1 MTHPVWP
8 LFDLQVRTPRLELR
22 YIDDEM
28 ATELALL
35 AAKGIHPPDFMPFAM
50 PWSEEPSPLLERN
63 TMQFYWRCRA
73 ELSPA
78 KWNIPLA
85 VLVEGAVVGTT
96 GLITH
101 DFQVLRTF
109 ETGSWL
115 GREHQGAGIGKEM
128 RIATLHLGFLGF
140 GAQRATTG
148 AWEDNGPS
156 LGVTNSLG
164 YVANGH
170 RVQRTTLR
178 DDARRLPDPP
188 APRRHHGERGRRLP
202 RAARAGAHRRL
213 TPSTSVHSRS
223 VAVHSCTG
231 AAPRA
236 RHSVSRRAGTR

>member
-50 PWSEEPSPLLERN
+50 PWSEEPSPQLERN

-170 RVQRTTLR
+170 RAAVRKGIECSERRFEMMR
-178 DDARRLPDPP
+178 DDFLTRLRRDDITVSGVDDCL
-188 APRRHHGERGRRLP
+188 ALLGLE
-202 RAARAGAHRRL
+202 L
-213 TPSTSVHSRS
+213 TD
-223 VAVHSCTG
+223 G
-231 AAPRA
+231 
-236 RHSVSRRAGTR
+236 

>member
-170 RVQRTTLR
+170 RAAVRKGIECSERRFEMMRNDFLTRLRR
-178 DDARRLPDPP
+178 DDITVSGVDDCLALL
-188 APRRHHGERGRRLP
+188 GLE
-202 RAARAGAHRRL
+202 L
-213 TPSTSVHSRS
+213 TD
-223 VAVHSCTG
+223 G
-231 AAPRA
+231 
-236 RHSVSRRAGTR
+236 

>member
-170 RVQRTTLR
+170 RAAVRKGIECSERRFEMMR
-178 DDARRLPDPP
+178 DDFLTRLRRDDITVSGVDDCLALLRVWIPAR
-188 APRRHHGERGRRLP
+188 GGRILP
-202 RAARAGAHRRL
+202 RVIH
-213 TPSTSVHSRS
+213 
-223 VAVHSCTG
+223 
-231 AAPRA
+231 
-236 RHSVSRRAGTR
+236 